1 MIVDHL
7 SDWVFLLTDAE
18 VKAVA
23 QRLPGGVAEGGPA
36 SLRGEV
42 ASSPCARSI
51 VARVR
56 GVRKPPGARAVKSA
70 RCRAWNSR

>member
-1 MIVDHL
+1 MIFERLPDGV
-7 SDWVFLLTDAE
+7 VLLTDAE

-23 QRLPGGVAEGGPA
+23 HRLPGGAAEGGPA
-36 SLRGEV
+36 ALPV
-42 ASSPCARSI
+42 KFACSPCASSI

-70 RCRAWNSR
+70 RCRARTSR